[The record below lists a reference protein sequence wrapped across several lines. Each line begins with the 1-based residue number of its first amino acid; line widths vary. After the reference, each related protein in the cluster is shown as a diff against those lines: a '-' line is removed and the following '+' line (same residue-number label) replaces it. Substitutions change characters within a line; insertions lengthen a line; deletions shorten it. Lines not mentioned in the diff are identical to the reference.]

1 MDIFLDTISLALL
14 FSELRFFSDLEI
26 RCKCVNLCHFIFVS
40 AIMAHNKETHDKN
53 VNDLCRVCG
62 CFTLTFKEKQRRL
75 KPLRVDT
82 VMKKLNFVCG
92 YSLKED
98 ESFSLFVCRKCYNH
112 INNGFKRYSIAAKE
126 SLNKLLRESESI
138 WAAFDEHALEDD
150 CTVCNRWPSP
160 NSNRHQHTHISC
172 YLAYFKRKILPK
184 QHILQKHCVPYIRRH
199 GYALWRAGEQGTESS
214 HQTIAR
220 IKRRAAAIVNNVE
233 KLKFIMTTQLLNVS
247 PMLRFRKE
255 KKKRKR
261 KNVPEN

>member
-1 MDIFLDTISLALL
+1 
-14 FSELRFFSDLEI
+14 
-26 RCKCVNLCHFIFVS
+26 
-40 AIMAHNKETHDKN
+40 MAHNKETHDKN

-92 YSLKED
+92 YSLKEG

-150 CTVCNRWPSP
+150 CTVCN
-160 NSNRHQHTHISC
+160 
-172 YLAYFKRKILPK
+172 KRKIFSAFKATNPKERLQWGLQLFPTSLPHK
-184 QHILQKHCVPYIRRH
+184 MKAQ
-199 GYALWRAGEQGTESS
+199 
-214 HQTIAR
+214 
-220 IKRRAAAIVNNVE
+220 
-233 KLKFIMTTQLLNVS
+233 
-247 PMLRFRKE
+247 
-255 KKKRKR
+255 
-261 KNVPEN
+261 

>member
-82 VMKKLNFVCG
+82 VMKKLNF
-92 YSLKED
+92 
-98 ESFSLFVCRKCYNH
+98 FCR
-112 INNGFKRYSIAAKE
+112 A
-126 SLNKLLRESESI
+126 
-138 WAAFDEHALEDD
+138 
-150 CTVCNRWPSP
+150 V
-160 NSNRHQHTHISC
+160 
-172 YLAYFKRKILPK
+172 
-184 QHILQKHCVPYIRRH
+184 
-199 GYALWRAGEQGTESS
+199 EQGTESS

-220 IKRRAAAIVNNVE
+220 IKR
-233 KLKFIMTTQLLNVS
+233 
-247 PMLRFRKE
+247 
-255 KKKRKR
+255 
-261 KNVPEN
+261 